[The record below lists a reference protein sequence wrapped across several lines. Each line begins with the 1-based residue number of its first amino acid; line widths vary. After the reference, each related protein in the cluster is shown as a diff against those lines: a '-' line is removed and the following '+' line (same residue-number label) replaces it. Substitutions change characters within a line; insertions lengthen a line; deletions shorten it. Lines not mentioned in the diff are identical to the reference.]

1 MSITTERLPGPDLV
15 GPGQTQQGPHPSPIA
30 TDRVVSIDALRGF
43 DMFWIVGGHGLVLS
57 LAGAMTSTKEPP
69 AWLKTQMA
77 HTHWIGFSC
86 WDLINPLFLFISG
99 VSMAFSFEKH
109 LASGQP
115 HRLMYRR
122 MASRFVLLWIF
133 GMMVQGDLLKLD
145 WDVLRPFTNV
155 LQTIACGYV
164 VTGLMLLHVPRRFH
178 VWITATLL
186 IGYWLLMAW
195 VPVPGLGTGVLE
207 EDRNLATWI
216 DISILGSHAY
226 KHTVSE
232 GVYTVHY
239 AYFLPIMTFSAIMML
254 GMYAGQWLSS
264 MRSPRRKLLGLVVAG
279 VGSLALGWLW
289 SFWFPI
295 IKPLFTSSMV
305 LWASGW
311 SLLLLALFYGLID
324 MLRWR
329 AWAFFFVVIG
339 ANALFAYMVS
349 HVFGAQISGMSGALF
364 TGLARHLQP
373 FGLSSFTWSF
383 GYVLIIWLL
392 LWFLYRRKLFWR
404 V

>member
-1 MSITTERLPGPDLV
+1 
-15 GPGQTQQGPHPSPIA
+15 
-30 TDRVVSIDALRGF
+30 
-43 DMFWIVGGHGLVLS
+43 
-57 LAGAMTSTKEPP
+57 
-69 AWLKTQMA
+69 
-77 HTHWIGFSC
+77 
-86 WDLINPLFLFISG
+86 
-99 VSMAFSFEKH
+99 
-109 LASGQP
+109 
-115 HRLMYRR
+115 
-122 MASRFVLLWIF
+122 
-133 GMMVQGDLLKLD
+133 
-145 WDVLRPFTNV
+145 
-155 LQTIACGYV
+155 
-164 VTGLMLLHVPRRFH
+164 
-178 VWITATLL
+178 
-186 IGYWLLMAW
+186 
-195 VPVPGLGTGVLE
+195 
-207 EDRNLATWI
+207 
-216 DISILGSHAY
+216 
-226 KHTVSE
+226 
-232 GVYTVHY
+232 
-239 AYFLPIMTFSAIMML
+239 MML

-329 AWAFFFVVIG
+329 AWAFLFVVIG